1 MAYEKLT
8 LKHRPRTFDEVVGQR
23 SIVRSM
29 MGMLKRKK
37 VNRTM
42 ILPGPYGS
50 GKTSLARL
58 VATYLNC
65 SGREDLEKPPCGEC
79 QVCKRM
85 RTRPPSFADYRE
97 INAGSTRGINDIR
110 ELISQS
116 RFKPSAR
123 YRIFVL
129 DEVHQLTEAAFEAVL
144 KLLEEPPA
152 RTVFILCTTDPQK
165 IPKTIL
171 SRCAKHIV
179 KPVKSEDT
187 ILLLQRVAKAEKL
200 DPEVFSDDLLA
211 KIAVVVEGNPRDA
224 IEMLEAV
231 INQIE
236 GEGGFDEENETLN
249 DFLLR
254 IAETVISETPER
266 VAARFLLGVYSGK
279 YTAALLAVQDV
290 DLSSPGS
297 FISKV
302 LDFHQEAMFWR
313 FSKAKLAT
321 KMMVGWHKKIEENF
335 GDPKDTTLQPAALVA
350 VMDLFVSMSTQLRS
364 HAVDVGPALVNLSVK
379 AADLMRS
386 DQ

>member
-1 MAYEKLT
+1 MYEKLT

-29 MGMLKRKK
+29 IGMLKRKK

-42 ILPGPYGS
+42 IIPGPYGS

-58 VATYLNC
+58 IATYLNC
-65 SGREDLEKPPCGEC
+65 SGRDNLEEPPCGEC
-79 QVCKRM
+79 LVCKRM
-85 RTRPPSFADYRE
+85 RTRPPSFGDYKE

-129 DEVHQLTEAAFEAVL
+129 DEVHQLTDAAFEAVL

-165 IPKTIL
+165 IPRTVL
-171 SRCAKHIV
+171 SRCAKHAV

-200 DPEVFSDDLLA
+200 DREIFNDDLLA
-211 KIAVVVEGNPRDA
+211 KIAVIVEGNPRDSL
-224 IEMLEAV
+224 EMLEAV

-236 GEGGFDEENETLN
+236 GEGGYDAENETLN
-249 DFLLR
+249 DFILR

-266 VAARFLLGVYSGK
+266 VAARFLLGVYSAK
-279 YTAALLAVQDV
+279 YTSALLAVQDV
-290 DLSSPGS
+290 DTSNPGS
-297 FISKV
+297 FVGKV
-302 LDFHQEAMFWR
+302 LDYHQETMFWR
-313 FSKAKLAT
+313 FSKSKLAA
-321 KMMVGWHKKIEENF
+321 KMMVGWHSKLEEHF
-335 GDPKDTTLQPAALVA
+335 GEPKEGKLSPAALVQ
-350 VMDLFVSMSTQLRS
+350 VMDLFVSVSTQLKS
-364 HAVDVGPALVNLSVK
+364 HAVDARPALVNMSVK
-379 AADLMRS
+379 AADLMRG
-386 DQ
+386 DG

>member
-1 MAYEKLT
+1 MYEKLT
-8 LKHRPRTFDEVVGQR
+8 LKYRPRTFDEVVGQR

-29 MGMLKRKK
+29 KGMLKRKK

-58 VATYLNC
+58 IATYLNC
-65 SGREDLEKPPCGEC
+65 AGRDDLEEPPCGKC
-79 QVCKRM
+79 AVCKRM

-129 DEVHQLTEAAFEAVL
+129 DEVHQLTDAAFEAVL

-165 IPKTIL
+165 IPRTVL
-171 SRCAKHIV
+171 SRCAKHVV

-187 ILLLQRVAKAEKL
+187 ILLLQRIVKAEKL
-200 DPEVFSDDLLA
+200 DREIFNDDLLA
-211 KIAVVVEGNPRDA
+211 KITVVVEGNPRDSV
-224 IEMLEAV
+224 EMLEAV
-231 INQIE
+231 INQCE
-236 GEGGFDEENETLN
+236 GEGWFEGGEQGELN

-266 VAARFLLGVYSGK
+266 VAARFLLGVYSGR

-290 DLSSPGS
+290 DVSIPGS
-297 FISKV
+297 FVSKV
-302 LDFHQEAMFWR
+302 IDFHQEAMFWR

-335 GDPKDTTLQPAALVA
+335 GEPKDDKLKPAALVQ
-350 VMDLFVSMSTQLRS
+350 VMDLFVSMSSQLRA
-364 HAVDVGPALVNLSVK
+364 HAVDPGPALVNMSVK
-379 AADLMRS
+379 AADLMRGAG
-386 DQ
+386 